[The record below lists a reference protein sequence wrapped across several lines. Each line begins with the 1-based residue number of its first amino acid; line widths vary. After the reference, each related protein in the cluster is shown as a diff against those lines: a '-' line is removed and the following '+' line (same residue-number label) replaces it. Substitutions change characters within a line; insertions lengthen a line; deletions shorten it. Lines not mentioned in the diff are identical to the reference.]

1 MSTQKKSR
9 VLLAKV
15 GLDGHDRGV
24 KVVAHWLR
32 DAGLEVIFL
41 GRHLTPEQVVK
52 SAIAEDVDVIGLS
65 FLGADHEILLRKT
78 LKEMKKHNLQVP
90 LIAGGVIPKVDIP
103 VLREMG
109 VAEVFGAGTGMEE
122 IVEAVKRLC
131 GVGCYAS
138 LQWKSDNQPEEK

>member
-1 MSTQKKSR
+1 MSTSKKGR

-24 KVVAHWLR
+24 KVVASWLR

-52 SAIAEDVDVIGLS
+52 SAIEEDVDAIGLS
-65 FLGADHEILLRKT
+65 FLSADHKILLRKT
-78 LKEMKKHNLQVP
+78 VEEMKKHDLKVP

-103 VLREMG
+103 LLKEMG
-109 VAEVFGAGTGMEE
+109 VAEVFGAGTRVEE

-131 GVGCYAS
+131 GVERGERPTRKEGS
-138 LQWKSDNQPEEK
+138 L

>member
-1 MSTQKKSR
+1 MSTSKKGR

-24 KVVAHWLR
+24 KVVASWLR
-32 DAGLEVIFL
+32 DAGVEVIFL

-52 SAIAEDVDVIGLS
+52 SAIEEDVDAIGLS
-65 FLGADHEILLRKT
+65 FLSADHKILLRKT
-78 LKEMKKHNLQVP
+78 LEEMKKHNLKVP

-103 VLREMG
+103 PLKEMG
-109 VAEVFGAGTGMEE
+109 VAEVFGAGTKVEE

-131 GVGCYAS
+131 GV
-138 LQWKSDNQPEEK
+138 ER